1 MAERILVVDDEE
13 SIIESLSGI
22 LEDEG
27 FEVEGAISGQEA
39 LNKVSESVPDL
50 VLLDVWLPD
59 LDGLDVLREL
69 KVGYPDLP
77 VIIISGH
84 GTVETAVRATKLGA
98 HDFIEKPLSY
108 DRVVLSV
115 RNALKFRALER
126 ENVLLKN
133 KVRTRQITGTS
144 PAVLRLREQIARVA
158 PTDSTVL
165 ILGESG
171 AGKEVVAQMIH
182 AASRRREKPLV
193 EINCAAIPED
203 LIEAELFGYEKGA
216 FTGALTSKKGK
227 FDLADGGTL
236 FLDEIGDM
244 SLKTQAKILRILQE
258 QRFERVGG
266 TRTLKVDVRIIAA
279 TNKDL
284 RQEIKRGNFREDL
297 YYRLNVVPIEVP
309 PLRERLE
316 DIPLLIEDFL
326 QEIAENTGLG
336 RKRVTPEVL
345 EALERYHWP
354 GNVRELRNLVERLVI
369 MSPGPEIEI
378 STLPDYIRNPDP
390 PSKGLQE
397 PWFAC
402 EDLRQARALFERE
415 FILRKLRAHGGNI
428 SQTAEAIGLERS
440 HLYRKMRSL
449 GILGI
454 KGEET

>member
-1 MAERILVVDDEE
+1 MAEKILIVDDEE
-13 SIIESLSGI
+13 SIIEALSGI

-27 FEVEGAISGQEA
+27 FEVFGATSGRQA
-39 LNKVSESVPDL
+39 LDRIPEVTPDL

-59 LDGLDVLREL
+59 LDGLDVLKEL
-69 KVGYPDLP
+69 KGLYPDLP

-108 DRVVLSV
+108 DRVILSV
-115 RNALKFRALER
+115 RNALKFRALET
-126 ENVLLKN
+126 ENVLLKG
-133 KVRTRQITGTS
+133 KVRPRQITGTS
-144 PAVLRLREQIARVA
+144 AAVVRLREQIARVA
-158 PTDSTVL
+158 ATDSTVL

-171 AGKEVVAQMIH
+171 SGKEVVAQMIH
-182 AASRRREKPLV
+182 AASRRRHRPLV
-193 EINCAAIPED
+193 EINCAAIPEE

-216 FTGALTSKKGK
+216 FTGAMTSKKGK
-227 FDLADGGTL
+227 FDLANGGTL

-266 TRTLKVDVRIIAA
+266 TRTIKVDVRIIAA

-284 RQEIKRGNFREDL
+284 RREIEQGNFREDL

-309 PLRERLE
+309 PLRERVE

-326 QEIAENTGLG
+326 KEIAQSTGLG
-336 RKRVTPEVL
+336 HKRVSPAVI
-345 EALERYHWP
+345 EALKRYHWP

-369 MSPGPEIEI
+369 MSSGPEIDL
-378 STLPDYIRNPDP
+378 SALPDYI
-390 PSKGLQE
+390 LQPTQQSSE

-402 EDLRQARALFERE
+402 DDLRQARALFEKE
-415 FILRKLRAHGGNI
+415 FILRKLKSHGGNI

-449 GILGI
+449 GIWGV
-454 KGEET
+454 KSGEG